1 MTTKKQNKRIAAA
14 AALMVLAGC
23 LAMTGCGGN
32 KEDAPSGERDSII
45 IAGSTSVQALS
56 EELAEAYMEKN
67 QNATVEVQGGGSG
80 QGIKSVEKGIADIG
94 SLSRE
99 VKEEE
104 KAAVSREFLAAK
116 DGIAVIVNSK
126 TGIKELS
133 MKEIQQ
139 IYKGEVTNWKELGGM
154 DKPITVVTREAGSG
168 TRSSFTELAGITQK
182 DDSGKELDGILKD
195 ALVQPSTGAVKET
208 VSNTPYSIGY
218 VSLNALDDKVAAV
231 RVEGI
236 EPSVETVL
244 SGDYKIQRPFVY
256 VAGTGLSSGA
266 EDFIRF
272 VMSSEGQKIVE
283 ESGFIPIKQK

>member
-1 MTTKKQNKRIAAA
+1 
-14 AALMVLAGC
+14 
-23 LAMTGCGGN
+23 
-32 KEDAPSGERDSII
+32 
-45 IAGSTSVQALS
+45 
-56 EELAEAYMEKN
+56 
-67 QNATVEVQGGGSG
+67 
-80 QGIKSVEKGIADIG
+80 
-94 SLSRE
+94 
-99 VKEEE
+99 
-104 KAAVSREFLAAK
+104 
-116 DGIAVIVNSK
+116 
-126 TGIKELS
+126 
-133 MKEIQQ
+133 
-139 IYKGEVTNWKELGGM
+139 M